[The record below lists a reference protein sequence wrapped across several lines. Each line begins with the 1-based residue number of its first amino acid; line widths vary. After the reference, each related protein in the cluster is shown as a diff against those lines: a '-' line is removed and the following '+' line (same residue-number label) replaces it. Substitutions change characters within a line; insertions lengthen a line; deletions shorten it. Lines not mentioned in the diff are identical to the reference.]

1 MRRSPALGLAV
12 VLLTGS
18 LRAQE
23 AQTDALGGTLRAVVQ
38 LDAQAYVRDTV
49 LDPAGD
55 YYPDEKALG
64 QGWALFTYERGN
76 LRMGMRYENY
86 QHAILGFPTGYRG
99 EGITY
104 RYAQLR
110 QGKFDLTFGN
120 FYEQFGQGL
129 IFRAYEERGLGL
141 DNAMDGSR
149 IVARLPKGLTI
160 KGVLGRQRVYFTKS
174 EGILRG
180 TDAEWALREALPFLN
195 KAGLSL
201 NLGASFVSKFQRGF
215 DPLLNLPSNVGA
227 WAYRVGAHYKGFDL
241 KAEYAYKINDP
252 NSDNGY
258 IYKPGEAFVATATYS
273 KKGFGVLATVKRI
286 DNFSFRSDRNA
297 QQFDALI
304 NFIPPTGN
312 LHTYALPALYPY
324 ATQINGEMGYQFDV
338 NYLIPK
344 KTALGGK
351 YGTKLALSV
360 ASSQSIHRAPLADGS
375 FGDKGTQG
383 YVSQALTWGEIP
395 YFRDVNFSISRKF
408 SSKYKT
414 QVTAYRL
421 GYNKSV
427 LADGL
432 NDYAILA
439 APDSD
444 SMLAVPAVVW
454 EQQFALPNHQTLRTE
469 LQWSGGQGY
478 RGAMAMFLAEYTLSE
493 AWVVAVQDIYNYGN
507 PSESRRIHYPLVSVV
522 HFDGPTR
529 VQLGYGRQQKG
540 IFCVGG
546 VCRVV
551 PPSNGLSLS
560 LTTQF

>member
-1 MRRSPALGLAV
+1 MRRTAALL
-12 VLLTGS
+12 VLCAATPTLF
-18 LRAQE
+18 AQ
-23 AQTDALGGTLRAVVQ
+23 QGVTDALGGTLRAVVQ
-38 LDAQAYVRDTV
+38 IDAQAYVRDSV

-86 QHAILGFPTGYRG
+86 QNAILGFPTGYRG

-104 RYAQLR
+104 RYAQWN
-110 QGKFDLTFGN
+110 QGKFDITVGN
-120 FYEQFGQGL
+120 FFEQFGQGL

-149 IVARLPKGLTI
+149 IIARLPKGLTL
-160 KGVLGRQRVYFTKS
+160 KTVLGRQRVYFAKS

-180 TDAEWALREALPFLN
+180 TDAEWAMRDALPFLD
-195 KAGLSL
+195 KAGVNLT
-201 NLGASFVSKFQRGF
+201 LGASFVSKFQRGF

-227 WAYRVGAHYKGFDL
+227 WAYRMGANYKGFNL

-252 NSDNGY
+252 NFDNGY

-273 KKGFGVLATVKRI
+273 KKGLGFLATVKRI

-338 NYLIPK
+338 NYLIPRK
-344 KTALGGK
+344 SLLGGK
-351 YGTKLALSV
+351 YGTKVALSI
-360 ASSQSIHRAPLADGS
+360 ASSQSIDRSPLADGS

-383 YVSQALTWGEIP
+383 YLSNPLTWGEIP
-395 YFRDVNFSISRKF
+395 YFRDVNLSLSRKF

-414 QVTAYRL
+414 QLTGYRFV
-421 GYNKSV
+421 YNKSV

-432 NDYAILA
+432 NDYAILD

-444 SMLAVPAVVW
+444 SALVVPAVAW

-478 RGAMAMFLAEYTLSE
+478 RGAMGMFLAEYTLSE
-493 AWVVAVQDIYNYGN
+493 KWVVAVQDIFNYGH
-507 PSESRRIHYPLVSVV
+507 PSESRRIHYPLLSVV

-529 VQLGYGRQQKG
+529 VQIGYGRQQQG

>member
-1 MRRSPALGLAV
+1 MRRIAVLMALATAGSAV
-12 VLLTGS
+12 
-18 LRAQE
+18 AQVG
-23 AQTDALGGTLRAVVQ
+23 QTDALGGTLRAVVQ
-38 LDAQAYVRDTV
+38 MDAQVYVRDST
-49 LDPAGD
+49 LDPGGD
-55 YYPDEKALG
+55 YYPEERALG

-86 QHAILGFPTGYRG
+86 QNAMLGFPSGYRG
-99 EGITY
+99 EGIPY
-104 RYAQLR
+104 RYAQFR

-120 FYEQFGQGL
+120 YYEQFGQGL
-129 IFRAYEERGLGL
+129 VLRAYEGRGLGL
-141 DNAMDGSR
+141 DNALDGSR
-149 IVARLPKGLTI
+149 IVAHLPKGLTL
-160 KGVLGRQRVYFTKS
+160 KGVLGRQRVYFGKS
-174 EGILRG
+174 EGIVRG
-180 TDAEWALREALPFLN
+180 TDIEWALRDVLPGMH
-195 KAGLSL
+195 KIGLGI

-215 DPLLNLPSNVGA
+215 DPILNLPSNVGA
-227 WAYRVGAHYKGFDL
+227 WAYRLGANYRGIDI

-252 NSDNGY
+252 NFDNGY

-273 KKGFGVLATVKRI
+273 RKGFGLLAMAKRI

-344 KTALGGK
+344 KTRLGGR
-351 YGTKLALSV
+351 YGTKLALSI
-360 ASSQSIHRAPLADGS
+360 AASQSIDRHALADGS
-375 FGDKGTQG
+375 IGEKGTQG
-383 YVSQALTWGEIP
+383 YTSNRFAWGEIP
-395 YFRDVNFSISRKF
+395 YFRDVNFGISRKF
-408 SSKYKT
+408 NSKYKT
-414 QVTAYRL
+414 QLTAYRL
-421 GYNKSV
+421 VYNKSV

-444 SMLAVPAVVW
+444 SAIIVPAVVW
-454 EQQFALPNHQTLRTE
+454 EQQFTLPHHQTLRTE
-469 LQWSGGQGY
+469 FQWSGGQGY
-478 RGAMAMFLAEYTLSE
+478 RGSLAMALAEYTVSE
-493 AWVVAVQDIYNYGN
+493 HWVIAVQDIYNYGH
-507 PSESRRIHYPLVSVV
+507 PSESRRIHYPLVSLV

-529 VQLGYGRQQKG
+529 VQLGYGRQQQG

-560 LTTQF
+560 VTTQF

>member
-1 MRRSPALGLAV
+1 MRRIAVIVALVTAGSAAAQ
-12 VLLTGS
+12 TG
-18 LRAQE
+18 
-23 AQTDALGGTLRAVVQ
+23 QTDALGGTLRAVVQ
-38 LDAQAYVRDTV
+38 MDAQLYVRDSV

-55 YYPDEKALG
+55 YYPDERALG

-86 QHAILGFPTGYRG
+86 QNAILGFPTGYRG

-104 RYAQLR
+104 RYAQWH
-110 QGKFDLTFGN
+110 QGKFDITVGN
-120 FYEQFGQGL
+120 FFEQFGQGL
-129 IFRAYEERGLGL
+129 VFRAYEERGLGL

-149 IVARLPKGLTI
+149 IIARLPKGLTL
-160 KGVLGRQRVYFTKS
+160 KGVIGRQRVYFAKS
-174 EGILRG
+174 DGILRG
-180 TDAEWALREALPFLN
+180 TDAEWALREAVPALD
-195 KAGLSL
+195 KMGLGI
-201 NLGASFVSKFQRGF
+201 NLGASFISKFQRGF
-215 DPLLNLPSNVGA
+215 DPLLNLPANVGS
-227 WAYRVGAHYKGFDL
+227 WAYRLGANYRGIDL

-252 NSDNGY
+252 NFDNGY

-273 KKGFGVLATVKRI
+273 RKGLGVLGTVKRI

-297 QQFDALI
+297 QQFDALV

-344 KTALGGK
+344 KTKLGGK
-351 YGTKLALSV
+351 YGTKLALSI
-360 ASSQSIHRAPLADGS
+360 AASQSIDRRPLEDGS

-383 YVSQALTWGEIP
+383 YVTDALAWGEIP
-395 YFRDVNFSISRKF
+395 YFRDINFGISRKF
-408 SSKYKT
+408 SSKYKS
-414 QVTAYRL
+414 QLTAYRFV
-421 GYNKSV
+421 YNKSV
-427 LADGL
+427 LADGV
-432 NDYAILA
+432 NDYAILD

-444 SMLAVPAVVW
+444 SVLVVPAVVW
-454 EQQFALPNHQTLRTE
+454 EQQFALPRHQTLRTE
-469 LQWSGGQGY
+469 FQWSGGEGF
-478 RGAMAMFLAEYTLSE
+478 RGGLAMALAEWTISE
-493 AWVVAVQDIYNYGN
+493 HWVLAVQDIYNYGH

-529 VQLGYGRQQKG
+529 VQLGYGRQQQG

>member
-1 MRRSPALGLAV
+1 MRQFAALLLACSV
-12 VLLTGS
+12 GS
-18 LRAQE
+18 LWAQTVT
-23 AQTDALGGTLRAVVQ
+23 TDALGGTLRAVVQ
-38 LDAQAYVRDTV
+38 IDAQAYVRDSV

-86 QHAILGFPTGYRG
+86 QNAILGFPTGYRG

-104 RYAQLR
+104 RYAQWS
-110 QGKFDLTFGN
+110 QGKFDITVGN
-120 FYEQFGQGL
+120 FFEQFGQGL

-149 IVARLPKGLTI
+149 IIARLPKGLTI
-160 KGVLGRQRVYFTKS
+160 KGVLGRQRVYFAKS

-180 TDAEWALREALPFLN
+180 TDAEWALREALPFLD
-195 KAGLSL
+195 KAGVSL

-215 DPLLNLPSNVGA
+215 DPLLNLPANVGA
-227 WAYRVGAHYKGFDL
+227 WAYRVGANYKGFNL

-252 NSDNGY
+252 NFDNGY

-273 KKGFGVLATVKRI
+273 KKGLGFLATVKRI

-304 NFIPPTGN
+304 KFIPPTGN

-338 NYLIPK
+338 NYLIPRK
-344 KTALGGK
+344 SLLGGK
-351 YGTKLALSV
+351 YGTKLALSI
-360 ASSQSIHRAPLADGS
+360 ASSQSIDRTPLADGS

-383 YVSQALTWGEIP
+383 YQSDPLTWGQIP
-395 YFRDVNFSISRKF
+395 YFRDVNFSLSRKF
-408 SSKYKT
+408 SSKYKS
-414 QVTAYRL
+414 QLTAYRFV
-421 GYNKSV
+421 YNKSV
-427 LADGL
+427 LADGV

-444 SMLAVPAVVW
+444 SALVVPALAW

-469 LQWSGGQGY
+469 LQWSGGEGF

-493 AWVVAVQDIYNYGN
+493 KWVVAVQDIYNYGH

-529 VQLGYGRQQKG
+529 VQLGYGRQQQG

>member
-1 MRRSPALGLAV
+1 MRRSLLLAAWA
-12 VLLTGS
+12 TAGMAW
-18 LRAQE
+18 AQ
-23 AQTDALGGTLRAVVQ
+23 QGQMDALGGTLRAVVQ
-38 LDAQAYVRDTV
+38 IDAQAYVRDSV

-86 QHAILGFPTGYRG
+86 QNAILGFPTGYRG

-104 RYAQLR
+104 RYAQWN
-110 QGKFDLTFGN
+110 QGKFDITVGN
-120 FYEQFGQGL
+120 FFEQFGQGL

-149 IVARLPKGLTI
+149 IIARLPKGLTL
-160 KGVLGRQRVYFTKS
+160 KGVLGRQRVYFAKS
-174 EGILRG
+174 DGILRG
-180 TDAEWALREALPFLN
+180 TDAEWALREALPFLD
-195 KAGLSL
+195 KAGVSL
-201 NLGASFVSKFQRGF
+201 DLGASFVSKFQRGF

-227 WAYRVGAHYKGFDL
+227 WAYRVGANYKGLNL

-252 NSDNGY
+252 NFDNGY

-273 KKGFGVLATVKRI
+273 KKGLGVLATVKRI

-338 NYLIPK
+338 NYLIPR
-344 KTALGGK
+344 KTRLGGK
-351 YGTKLALSV
+351 YGTKVALSI
-360 ASSQSIHRAPLADGS
+360 ASSQSIDRAPLADGS

-383 YVSQALTWGEIP
+383 YVSDPLTWGEIP
-395 YFRDVNFSISRKF
+395 YFRDINLSVSRKF
-408 SSKYKT
+408 SKSYKSML
-414 QVTAYRL
+414 TAYRFV
-421 GYNKSV
+421 YNKSV
-427 LADGL
+427 LADGV

-439 APDSD
+439 APESD
-444 SMLAVPAVVW
+444 SALVVPALVW

-469 LQWSGGQGY
+469 LQWSGGEGF
-478 RGAMAMFLAEYTLSE
+478 RGAMAMFLAEWTLSE
-493 AWVVAVQDIYNYGN
+493 TWVVAVQDIYNYGH

-529 VQLGYGRQQKG
+529 VQLGYGRQQQG